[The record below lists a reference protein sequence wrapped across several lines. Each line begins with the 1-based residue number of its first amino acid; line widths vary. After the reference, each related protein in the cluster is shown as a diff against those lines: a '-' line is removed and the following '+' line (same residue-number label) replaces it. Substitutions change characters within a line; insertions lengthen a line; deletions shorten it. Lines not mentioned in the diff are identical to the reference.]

1 MAITLVQS
9 KTSTVSRTFDF
20 SDGNHTVNSSL
31 SLDSNIT
38 PGNTVLLTV
47 DIRTQK
53 PAATQS
59 GYTDYLPL
67 SGNYNDTLTGSTWNN
82 LGSYSTTGIDAL
94 FTFNVTEDSRGDRHT
109 IYGLWS
115 DQLSGNF
122 RNTIDIQFY
131 GPEAGQFYGGKV
143 IIGATEWS
151 GVTSGDISFLSNYT
165 KSNISQ
171 IFTGVETS
179 AVERSDIF
187 LVNHC
192 IDDDSDDDSTVSI
205 ASITGTKIYSDSILA
220 AGTLPDTLRSE
231 SYYTAVTSESS
242 SSTITY
248 DGSGGTDEINENKV
262 MYTFKLGAYAVRQSA
277 TAKGEGS
284 STSSSFISVINT
296 PNEHK
301 RKTLTGITV
310 NGMPS
315 TVAGMPCPTIRYGTF
330 KEPIQTTRF
339 IFNSGMSLPFT
350 GYTDPIAY
358 QFFEGVFY
366 RVYGTDIAKDG
377 SYAFNVTLEWSNNIQ
392 PIGQDLDDDILT
404 GAIYN
409 DNYLLGMGDSV
420 VSQSTISSG
429 ITVFDIKDD
438 VLARGVPGSGP
449 YLLRVRYELESG
461 HSLTGGSEIGI
472 EFWGNAYANHA
483 QSNYYGDPIDAIS
496 LERPSRRIKVEQDRF
511 A

>member
-9 KTSTVSRTFDF
+9 KTSTASASFDF
-20 SDGNHTVNSSL
+20 SDGNHTVSSTL
-31 SLDSNIT
+31 SFDSNIT

-53 PAATQS
+53 TAATQS
-59 GYTDYLPL
+59 GYTDHLPL
-67 SGNYNDTLTGSTWNN
+67 SGDYNDTLTGSTWNN
-82 LGSYSTTGIDAL
+82 LGSYTTTGIDAL
-94 FTFNVTEDSRGDRHT
+94 FTYNETEGGRGDRYT
-109 IYGLWS
+109 VYGFWS
-115 DQLSGNF
+115 DQLSGSF
-122 RNTIDIQFY
+122 RNDINIQFY
-131 GPEAGQFYGGKV
+131 GPEAGLFYGGKAV
-143 IIGATEWS
+143 IGATEWS
-151 GVTSGDISFLSNYT
+151 GITSGDISFLSNYT
-165 KSNISQ
+165 ESNIGIEFS
-171 IFTGVETS
+171 GVETS
-179 AVERSDIF
+179 VVERSDLF
-187 LVNHC
+187 LVNHS
-192 IDDDSDDDSTVSI
+192 IDDDSDDDSAVSI
-205 ASITGTKIYSDSILA
+205 ASITGSKIYSDTVLS

-231 SYYTAVTSESS
+231 SYYAAVTSESS

-248 DGSGGTDEINENKV
+248 DGSGGTDEANENKI

-277 TAKGEGS
+277 TAKGTGS

-315 TVAGMPCPTIRYGTF
+315 TVAGIPCPTIRYGTF

-377 SYAFNVTLEWSNNIQ
+377 SYAFNVTLEWSNNVQ
-392 PIGQDLDDDILT
+392 PIGQELDDDTLT

-409 DNYLLGMGDSV
+409 DNYLLALGDSV

-461 HSLTGGSEIGI
+461 HVLTGGSEIGI
-472 EFWGNAYANHA
+472 EFWGNAYANQA
-483 QSNYYGDPIDAIS
+483 ESNYYGEQDGAIS
-496 LERPSRRIKVEQDRF
+496 LERPSRRSKVEEDRF